1 MKRGFMKKAKTKEM
15 SKQNVRNDQ
24 PSAAKPS
31 ESEDEMMDDYSFLDW
46 SKAERGKYAKRYAE
60 GTNVVLIAPDVLDVF
75 PNAESVNRALRALA
89 DLIRAASAQTKPGKR
104 AAQKNE

>member
-1 MKRGFMKKAKTKEM
+1 MKKAKTKET
-15 SKQNVRNDQ
+15 SKQNVRNGKV
-24 PSAAKPS
+24 SEVKPS
-31 ESEDEMMDDYSFLDW
+31 GSEDDMLNDYSFLDW

-89 DLIRAASAQTKPGKR
+89 DLIRASSAQAKSGKR